1 MAAVFIIAGGGT
13 ASAQYHKERGLV
25 RDGNDLFERRN
36 FRSSL
41 NRYNEAL
48 EHDSMSYEALYNRAN
63 AYHHTR
69 KSMPEDS
76 TYTAETAF
84 RNYEQIAADTLL
96 SKRQRAEVLRNLGQS
111 LFTEER
117 YEAALNAFRE
127 SLLLNPSDKETK
139 YDYILTKRIVDQK
152 RNAQQQQQQN
162 NDQNQNQD
170 NQDNQQNQDQNQ
182 NQDNQQ
188 QQNQDQNQNQDNQ
201 QQQNNSESN
210 DNKNNN
216 QPNEQSQNG
225 EQPEDKNEGENDK
238 QPNEGDNN
246 EQPEDGGMPRPEE
259 LTSDKERMLD
269 AIQAEEDKTQEKL
282 KEGKKAILI
291 RGKKNW

>member
-1 MAAVFIIAGGGT
+1 MRRERFIYAMLIVVVLMMFSGT
-13 ASAQYHKERGLV
+13 DATAQYHKERGLV

-48 EHDSMSYEALYNRAN
+48 EHDSTSYEALYNRAN

-69 KSMPEDS
+69 KSTPEDS

-84 RNYEQIAADTLL
+84 RNYEDIAADTLL
-96 SKRQRAEVLRNLGQS
+96 SNGQRAEVLRNLGQS

-127 SLLLNPSDKETK
+127 SLKLNPDDRETK
-139 YDYILTKRIVDQK
+139 YDYVLTKRIVDQK
-152 RNAQQQQQQN
+152 RNAQQQQQNNNQQN
-162 NDQNQNQD
+162 DQNLDQNQN
-170 NQDNQQNQDQNQ
+170 QNQDQNQ
-182 NQDNQQ
+182 DQQSDQNREQNQQ
-188 QQNQDQNQNQDNQ
+188 QNSDNNANEQNKQNEDKRPEDE
-201 QQQNNSESN
+201 NNDS
-210 DNKNNN
+210 
-216 QPNEQSQNG
+216 PNEDKSD
-225 EQPEDKNEGENDK
+225 EQREGEA
-238 QPNEGDNN
+238 
-246 EQPEDGGMPRPEE
+246 PRPEE
-259 LTSDKERMLD
+259 MTSDKARMLD

-282 KEGKKAILI
+282 KEGEKAVII

>member
-1 MAAVFIIAGGGT
+1 M
-13 ASAQYHKERGLV
+13 

-48 EHDSMSYEALYNRAN
+48 EHDSTSYEALYNRAN

-69 KSMPEDS
+69 KSSPEDS

-96 SKRQRAEVLRNLGQS
+96 GKEQRAEVLRNLGQS

-182 NQDNQQ
+182 NKDNQQ
-188 QQNQDQNQNQDNQ
+188 QNDNE
-201 QQQNNSESN
+201 NS

-216 QPNEQSQNG
+216 QPNEQPQNG
-225 EQPEDKNEGENDK
+225 ERPEDKSEGENEE
-238 QPNEGDNN
+238 QPNNDKNEEQSGEG
-246 EQPEDGGMPRPEE
+246 EAPRPEE

-282 KEGKKAILI
+282 KEGQKAILI

>member
-1 MAAVFIIAGGGT
+1 MRYRDIYAILLVAMLLVAGSAT

-48 EHDSMSYEALYNRAN
+48 EHDSTSYEALYNRAN

-69 KSMPEDS
+69 LSSPEDS

-96 SKRQRAEVLRNLGQS
+96 SKGQRAEVLRNLGQS
-111 LFTEER
+111 LFVEER

-127 SLLLNPSDKETK
+127 SLLLNPKDRETK

-162 NDQNQNQD
+162 DDQQQDNQQNKEQNQNQD
-170 NQDNQQNQDQNQ
+170 NKQEQQNS
-182 NQDNQQ
+182 DN
-188 QQNQDQNQNQDNQ
+188 
-201 QQQNNSESN
+201 N
-210 DNKNNN
+210 DNK
-216 QPNEQSQNG
+216 QPNEQPQNG
-225 EQPEDKNEGENDK
+225 EQPEDKREGENSERPEDGE
-238 QPNEGDNN
+238 PN
-246 EQPEDGGMPRPEE
+246 EQPEEGEAPRPEE

-282 KEGKKAILI
+282 KEGEKAILI